1 MAAIISGL
9 NSPPIRR
16 LKRTWEQVNGRY
28 MSQLGTCEMT
38 LDSTKN
44 FTNYKATLANT
55 NPPGIPFIGQC
66 PFDDVCYLTDKFIG
80 VYLTTLTFIND
91 GSKDVLPGNL
101 VNFGKRQRAA
111 EIIREI
117 QHWQSKDFNLAPLPP
132 ILAFIEENLSSFS
145 DSVDWGEQFWN
156 LSLERE
162 PREREDER
170 MARLLQ
176 ESGFL

>member
-1 MAAIISGL
+1 M
-9 NSPPIRR
+9 
-16 LKRTWEQVNGRY
+16 
-28 MSQLGTCEMT
+28 
-38 LDSTKN
+38 
-44 FTNYKATLANT
+44 
-55 NPPGIPFIGQC
+55 
-66 PFDDVCYLTDKFIG
+66 
-80 VYLTTLTFIND
+80 TFIND

-117 QHWQSKDFNLAPLPP
+117 QHWQSKDFNLAPLLP
-132 ILAFIEENLSSFS
+132 ILAFIEEALSSFS